1 MRGPIKGKGLL
12 IGVLA
17 VWALTWAASAQNKTE
32 YDQLLDSLQYEALV
46 TDQAGVLSAED
57 RAALEKK
64 LTDYRLESGNE
75 VAVALISSLQGGQID
90 DFGNKLF
97 AKWELGQADKDNGLL
112 VLAAIE
118 DRKMRIEVGYGLEGV
133 LPDAA
138 CGRIRDQYLAP
149 AFREGNYAKGLNDTV
164 DAFIRTIG
172 GTDAEGTEAD
182 VGAPSEFRPMSGVA
196 KLLIVLFFVG
206 VIVVIVLVANKAGG
220 HPGRA
225 SCGGRSSSGGSRS
238 GGSSSGSSGFSG
250 GGGGRSGGGG
260 ASGGW

>member
-1 MRGPIKGKGLL
+1 MRVSIGRMGLL

-17 VWALTWAASAQNKTE
+17 VWALAWQASAQNQT
-32 YDQLLDSLQYEALV
+32 DFDRLLDSLQYEALV

-75 VAVALISSLQGGQID
+75 VAVVLISSLQGGQID

-97 AKWELGQADKDNGLL
+97 AKWELGDADKDNGLL

-138 CGRIRDQYLAP
+138 CGRIRDEYLAP
-149 AFREGNYAKGLNDTV
+149 AFREGNYAKGLNDAA
-164 DAFIRTIG
+164 DAFIRAIG

-182 VGAPSEFRPMSGVA
+182 VGVPIEVRPISGVA

-206 VIVVIVLVANKAGG
+206 LIVVIIRVGNKAGG
-220 HPGRA
+220 RTSGA
-225 SCGGRSSSGGSRS
+225 SGGGSSSSGGSRS
-238 GGSSSGSSGFSG
+238 GGSSGSSGFSG

-260 ASGGW
+260 ASGSW

>member
-1 MRGPIKGKGLL
+1 MRVSIGQKGLL

-17 VWALTWAASAQNKTE
+17 VWALVWQASAQ
-32 YDQLLDSLQYEALV
+32 DQTDFDRLLDSLPYEAQV
-46 TDQAGVLSAED
+46 TDQAGVLSIED
-57 RAALEKK
+57 RDTLEKK

-97 AKWELGQADKDNGLL
+97 AKWELGDADKDNGLL

-149 AFREGNYAKGLNDTV
+149 AFREGKYAKGLNDAV
-164 DAFIRTIG
+164 DAFIRAIG
-172 GTDAEGTEAD
+172 GTDAEGSESED
-182 VGAPSEFRPMSGVA
+182 GAPVVVQPISGGG
-196 KLLIVLFFVG
+196 KLLIMLFFV
-206 VIVVIVLVANKAGG
+206 VVVVVIIVLGNKF
-220 HPGRA
+220 
-225 SCGGRSSSGGSRS
+225 GGRTGGGSSSGGSRS
-238 GGSSSGSSGFSG
+238 GGSSSSGSSGFSG
-250 GGGGRSGGGG
+250 GGGGSSGGGG
-260 ASGGW
+260 ASGSW